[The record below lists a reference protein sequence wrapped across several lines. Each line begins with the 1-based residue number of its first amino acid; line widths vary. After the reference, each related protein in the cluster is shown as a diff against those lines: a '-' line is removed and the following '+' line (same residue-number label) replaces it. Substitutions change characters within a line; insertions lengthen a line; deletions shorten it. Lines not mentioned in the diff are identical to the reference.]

1 MHPFRAARTDRA
13 VRRHTWACVFVVGG
27 SALLLGCG
35 GSDTAAPIGAEQ
47 LTSSRTTEID
57 VLDPC
62 AQQNLTTIV
71 PAQLTVAV
79 TTSRD
84 PALLTQNERE
94 EWIGQESNAVYA
106 LGAALGF
113 GSAQVIWLGDPV
125 TPEEFV
131 SGEVADILVGQVS
144 AQEIESAGGVA
155 SLPFASA
162 GSDALVMGVLP
173 GNPLRT
179 CVDEALVELETSG
192 QLTAS

>member
-1 MHPFRAARTDRA
+1 MHPCRAARTDR
-13 VRRHTWACVFVVGG
+13 VVHRRSWAAIIVVGG

-47 LTSSRTTEID
+47 LTSSRTSDID

-62 AQQNLTTIV
+62 AQQNLTTVV

-79 TTSRD
+79 TARRD

-113 GSAQVIWLGDPV
+113 GSAQVIWLGDAV
-125 TPEEFV
+125 TPQEFV
-131 SGEVADILVGQVS
+131 SGELADVLVGQVS

-155 SLPFASA
+155 SLPFSSV
-162 GSDALVMGVLP
+162 GSNALVMGVLP

-179 CVDEALVELETSG
+179 CLDEALVELEASG
-192 QLTAS
+192 QLAAS